1 MEYPKHIQDML
12 MVIGRVLFVVG
23 CWLLVVG
30 CLLLVIGCWLF
41 VVCYWLLAVG
51 CWLFVVG
58 YWLLVVGIVYWWL
71 VFGRLVERGTKS
83 ELKVS

>member
-1 MEYPKHIQDML
+1 
-12 MVIGRVLFVVG
+12 MVVGYWLLVVCCLLLVVG
-23 CWLLVVG
+23 CWLL
-30 CLLLVIGCWLF
+30 
-41 VVCYWLLAVG
+41 
-51 CWLFVVG
+51 VVG